1 MKYKGSC
8 HCKSVEFEI
17 DSDLSLV
24 KHCNCS
30 ICIRRNAKMV
40 IISKENFQL
49 LKGEGS
55 ITLYQFNKNIAKHFF
70 CKKCGI
76 YTHHNTRSD
85 ETKMGV
91 NLCCIENIDPLSF
104 VSELA
109 DGIKL
114 S

>member
-1 MKYKGSC
+1 MKHKGSC

-17 DSDLSLV
+17 ESDLNFIRQ
-24 KHCNCS
+24 CNCS
-30 ICIRRNAKMV
+30 ICIRKNAKMA
-40 IISKENFQL
+40 IISKENFLL
-49 LKGEGS
+49 LKGSES
-55 ITLYQFNKNIAKHFF
+55 LSLYQFNKNIAKHYF

-91 NLCCIENIDPLSF
+91 NLGCIENIDPLSF

-109 DGIKL
+109 DGKKL